1 MGYTMGAMIR
11 EQIIV
16 GPLSAVDYTVGEAGV
31 SHLVTLINGE
41 TLVETPDG
49 ISIENHLRLSMNDI
63 TQPQPGL
70 VPPHQDHV
78 AELIDF
84 TIAWDQLG
92 PMMVHCW
99 AGISRSTAAAFIM
112 LCTLNPRSD
121 EEHIARQIR
130 DASPTATPNLRLVRL
145 ADELLARKGR
155 MVSAIESIG
164 RGQMAIEAEV
174 FVLPA
179 RLAKAA

>member
-1 MGYTMGAMIR
+1 MGYAKGAMIR

-16 GPLSAVDYTVGEAGV
+16 GPLSAVDRTVSKAGV

-41 TLVETPDG
+41 TLVETPIG
-49 ISIENHLRLSMNDI
+49 IARENHLRLSMNDI
-63 TQPQPGL
+63 IQPQPGL

-78 AELIDF
+78 AELIGF
-84 TIAWDQLG
+84 THDWDRVG

-112 LCTLNPRSD
+112 LCALNPYSD
-121 EEHIARQIR
+121 ENQIAQQIR
-130 DASPTATPNLRLVRL
+130 TASPTATPNQRLVRF
-145 ADELLARKGR
+145 ADELLQRSGR

-164 RGQMAIEAEV
+164 RGRMAYEGEV

-179 RLAKAA
+179 TLPKAA